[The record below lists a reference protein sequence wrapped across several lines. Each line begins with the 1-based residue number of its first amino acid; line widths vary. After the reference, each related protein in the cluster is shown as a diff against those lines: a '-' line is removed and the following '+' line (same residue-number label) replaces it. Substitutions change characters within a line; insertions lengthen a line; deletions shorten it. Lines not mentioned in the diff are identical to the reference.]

1 MNKTFLAVEQI
12 GSPIGRHH
20 KQRATLIGLGLNRI
34 GRVVEV
40 RDSPETRGMIA
51 KVRHLVRVVRL
62 ATELD
67 RLADAVRAIYK
78 DLVTTRIVRG
88 DVLWAQFEEA
98 VEACRADPSGDD
110 RPVSE
115 RINELAVGKLL
126 VDDSTKTG
134 PITYEPDLLPDGRKV
149 DFVIDRG
156 EDNLYVEVKT
166 VRPRTAD
173 TDEAWQKFLD
183 RNEHHPENVNFM
195 VEKEWMG
202 GAIYGNVFSSRG
214 HFLDYTMEFETRLAA
229 AKAIKNGPGCLIFC
243 GTGFA
248 WHLSNLE
255 DFVDFYHTGNHRDDD
270 PFGPMEK
277 HSIERKGIKLAR
289 NIDHFAFLRRHIE
302 IPSMEEFH
310 YPVRGPRLFVPK
322 PKALGK
328 PSDDAT

>member
-1 MNKTFLAVEQI
+1 MNKTYLAVEQI
-12 GSPIGRHH
+12 GSPIGRYH

-34 GRVVEV
+34 GRIVEL

-67 RLADAVRAIYK
+67 RLADAVRALYR
-78 DLVTTRIVRG
+78 DLVTTHIVRG
-88 DVLWAQFEEA
+88 GALWEQFEEA
-98 VEACRADPSGDD
+98 VDACRADPNGDD
-110 RPVSE
+110 RQVSE
-115 RINELAVGKLL
+115 RINELAVAKMLI
-126 VDDSTKTG
+126 DDPTITG
-134 PITYEPDLLPDGRKV
+134 PIAYEPDLLPDGRKI

-156 EDNLYVEVKT
+156 ADNLYVEVKT

-183 RNEHHPENVNFM
+183 RSEHHPENVNFM

-202 GAIYGNVFSSRG
+202 GAIYGNVFSSRA
-214 HFLDYTMEFETRLAA
+214 HFLEYSMEFETRLAA

-255 DFVDFYHTGNHRDDD
+255 DFVDFYHTGVHRGDD

-277 HSIERKGIKLAR
+277 HSIEKKGVKLAR
-289 NIDHFAFLRRHIE
+289 NIDHFAFLRRHVE

-310 YPVRGPRLFVPK
+310 YPVRGPRFFFPK
-322 PKALGK
+322 RKTDEEL
-328 PSDDAT
+328 SDG

>member
-1 MNKTFLAVEQI
+1 MNKTYLAVEQT

-20 KQRATLIGLGLNRI
+20 KQRTTLIGLGLNRM
-34 GRVVEV
+34 GRVVEL

-67 RLADAVRAIYK
+67 RLADLVRALYR
-78 DLVTTRIVRG
+78 DLITTRIVRG
-88 DVLWAQFEEA
+88 DALWVQFEEA
-98 VEACRADPSGDD
+98 VDACRADPNGDD
-110 RPVSE
+110 RQVSE
-115 RINELAVGKLL
+115 RINELAVAKLL
-126 VDDSTKTG
+126 IDDPTIAG
-134 PITYEPDLLPDGRKV
+134 PIAYEPDLLPDGRKI

-156 EDNLYVEVKT
+156 ADNLYVEVKT

-183 RNEHHPENVNFM
+183 RSEYHPENVNFM

-202 GAIYGNVFSSRG
+202 GAIYGNVFSSRA
-214 HFLDYTMEFETRLAA
+214 HFLEYTMEFETRLAA
-229 AKAIKNGPGCLIFC
+229 AKAIKNGPGCLISC

-255 DFVDFYHTGNHRDDD
+255 DFVDFYHTGVHRGDD
-270 PFGPMEK
+270 PFGPMER
-277 HSIERKGIKLAR
+277 HSMENKGAILTR
-289 NIDHFAFLRRHIE
+289 NIDHFAFLRRHVE

-310 YPVRGPRLFVPK
+310 FPVRGPRFFFPK
-322 PKALGK
+322 RRTDEG
-328 PSDDAT
+328 SSNGST